1 MPFLSLRP
9 CVLAAAVIV
18 VVVAPFVLRRQS
30 SPYGGESSPY
40 PTEIDIDGGRD
51 TDEDRDT
58 KIQAPQRCSYRYM
71 LRITYV
77 HIQLQTYRRERE

>member
-1 MPFLSLRP
+1 MDSQLCPSYP

-30 SPYGGESSPY
+30 CPYGGVSSPY

-58 KIQAPQRCSYRYM
+58 GSTTSQLPIHV
-71 LRITYV
+71 TYY
-77 HIQLQTYRRERE
+77 ICTYSAADV